1 MATASA
7 TQRRAAELN
16 VLARKQRS
24 LWQDAAYRLF
34 RNKAAVAGLIVIAA
48 AFLVAIF
55 ADISVGDF
63 HFSIAPYSPTLIPQP
78 PASQMEPLWTGSKY
92 TDPRYLLGTD
102 FLGRDILSRL
112 IYASRISM
120 VVGFVPTAI
129 VFALG
134 VTVGLVAGFFG
145 GWIDQ
150 LLMRFTDVIYA
161 FPDFL
166 FLIIIVASFRTSAFG
181 KIMDGLLLIFVAIA
195 IVGWVGVARLTRG
208 QVLSLKEREFVEAAR
223 SVGATPVRLMWKHL
237 LPNALAPLIVTAAF
251 AVPGAILGE
260 ATLSFL
266 GVGIIPPTASWGG
279 MINEGFPLFG
289 TNPWAVLMP
298 ALCISIVM
306 LAFTFVGD
314 GLRDAL
320 DPRMKT

>member
-1 MATASA
+1 MATASTA
-7 TQRRAAELN
+7 QERAAELN
-16 VLARKQRS
+16 VLTRKQRS
-24 LWQDAAYRLF
+24 LWGDALYRLM
-34 RNKAAVAGLIVIAA
+34 RNKAAVGGLIVIAV
-48 AFLVAIF
+48 AFLMAALAPF
-55 ADISVGDF
+55 IS
-63 HFSIAPYSPTLIPQP
+63 PYNPIDIPQN

-92 TDPRYLLGTD
+92 TDSRYLLGTD
-102 FLGRDILSRL
+102 FLGRDIVSRL

-120 VVGFVPTAI
+120 IVGFVPTAI
-129 VFALG
+129 VFGLG
-134 VTVGLVAGFFG
+134 VTVGMTAGFFG
-145 GWIDQ
+145 GWLDQ
-150 LLMRFTDVIYA
+150 ALMRFTDIIYA

-166 FLIIIVASFRTSAFG
+166 FLLIIVASFRNSPFG
-181 KIMDGLLLIFVAIA
+181 KLLDGLLLIFVAIA

-208 QVLSLKEREFVEAAR
+208 QVLALKEREFVEAAR
-223 SVGATPVRLMWKHL
+223 SVGATPRRIMAKHL

-266 GVGIIPPTASWGG
+266 GVGIIPPTPSWGQ
-279 MINEGFPLFG
+279 MINEGFPLFAA
-289 TNPWAVLMP
+289 NPWAVLLP
-298 ALCISIVM
+298 AICISVVM

>member
-1 MATASA
+1 MATAST
-7 TQRRAAELN
+7 TQERSVELN
-16 VLARKQRS
+16 VLSRKQRS
-24 LWQDAAYRLF
+24 LWGDALYRLM
-34 RNKAAVAGLIVIAA
+34 RNRAAVGGLIVIAA

-55 ADISVGDF
+55 APVL
-63 HFSIAPYSPTLIPQP
+63 APYDPIIYPQNP
-78 PASQMEPLWTGSKY
+78 STQMEPLFTGSKY

-102 FLGRDILSRL
+102 FLGRDIISRL

-120 VVGFVPTAI
+120 VVGFVPTFI
-129 VFALG
+129 VFGLG
-134 VTVGLVAGFFG
+134 VTIGMSAGFFG
-145 GWIDQ
+145 GWLDQ
-150 LLMRFTDVIYA
+150 LLMRFTDIIYA

-166 FLIIIVASFRTSAFG
+166 FLLIIVASFRASPFG
-181 KIMDGLLLIFVAIA
+181 KVLDGLMLIFVAIA

-208 QVLSLKEREFVEAAR
+208 QVLALKEREFVEAAR
-223 SVGATPVRLMWKHL
+223 AVGATPRRIMAKHL

-251 AVPGAILGE
+251 AVPSAILGE

-266 GVGIIPPTASWGG
+266 GVGIIPPTPSWGQ
-279 MINEGFPLFG
+279 MINEGFPLFSS
-289 TNPWAVLMP
+289 NPWAVVLP
-298 ALCISIVM
+298 GICISVVM

>member
-1 MATASA
+1 MATAST
-7 TQRRAAELN
+7 TQERAAELN

-24 LWQDAAYRLF
+24 LWGDALYRLM
-34 RNKAAVAGLIVIAA
+34 RNKAAVAGLIVIAT
-48 AFLVAIF
+48 AFLVA
-55 ADISVGDF
+55 ALAPVL
-63 HFSIAPYSPTLIPQP
+63 APYNPIAIPTN

-102 FLGRDILSRL
+102 FLGRDIVSRL

-120 VVGFVPTAI
+120 VVGFIPTAI
-129 VFALG
+129 VFGLG
-134 VTVGLVAGFFG
+134 ITVGMTAGFFG
-145 GWIDQ
+145 GWLDQ
-150 LLMRFTDVIYA
+150 ILMRFTDIVYA

-166 FLIIIVASFRTSAFG
+166 FLLIIVASFRNSPFG
-181 KIMDGLLLIFVAIA
+181 KILDGLMLIFVAIA

-208 QVLSLKEREFVEAAR
+208 QVLALKEREFVEAAR
-223 SVGATPVRLMWKHL
+223 SVGATPRRIMTKHL

-251 AVPGAILGE
+251 AVPNAILGE

-266 GVGIIPPTASWGG
+266 GVGIIPPTPSWGQ
-279 MINEGFPLFG
+279 MINEGFPLFSA
-289 TNPWAVLMP
+289 NPWAVLLP
-298 ALCISIVM
+298 AICISVVM

>member
-1 MATASA
+1 MATAST
-7 TQRRAAELN
+7 TQERAAELN

-24 LWQDAAYRLF
+24 LWQDAVYRLF
-34 RNKAAVAGLIVIAA
+34 RNKAAVVGLIVIAA

-55 ADISVGDF
+55 APA
-63 HFSIAPYSPTLIPQP
+63 IAPYDPLRINTPV
-78 PASQMEPLWTGSKY
+78 ASQMEPQWTGSKY
-92 TDPRYLLGTD
+92 TDPRFLLGTD

-112 IYASRISM
+112 IHASRISM
-120 VVGFVPTAI
+120 VVGFLPTAI
-129 VFALG
+129 VFFLG
-134 VTVGLVAGFFG
+134 VTVGMAAGFFG

-150 LLMRFTDVIYA
+150 LLMRFTDIVYA

-166 FLIIIVASFRTSAFG
+166 FLLIIVASFRASAFG

-223 SVGATPVRLMWKHL
+223 AVGATPRRLMTKHL

-251 AVPGAILGE
+251 AVPSAILGE

-266 GVGIIPPTASWGG
+266 GVGIIPPTPSWGQ
-279 MINEGFPLFG
+279 MINEGFPLFSA
-289 TNPWAVLMP
+289 NPWSVLLP
-298 ALCISIVM
+298 AMCISIVM

>member
-1 MATASA
+1 MATAST
-7 TQRRAAELN
+7 TQERAAELN

-24 LWQDAAYRLF
+24 LWGDALYRLF
-34 RNKAAVAGLIVIAA
+34 RNKAAVGGLIVIAS
-48 AFLVAIF
+48 AFLIAIF
-55 ADISVGDF
+55 SGF
-63 HFSIAPYSPTLIPQP
+63 IAPYSPIDIPRP

-92 TDPRYLLGTD
+92 TDARYLLGTD

-120 VVGFVPTAI
+120 VVGFIPTTI
-129 VFALG
+129 VFIVG
-134 VTVGLVAGFFG
+134 VSVGLVAGFFG
-145 GWIDQ
+145 GWLDQ
-150 LLMRFTDVIYA
+150 LLMRFTDIIYA

-166 FLIIIVASFRTSAFG
+166 FLLIIVASFRNSPFG
-181 KIMDGLLLIFVAIA
+181 KVMDGLALIFVAIA

-223 SVGATPVRLMWKHL
+223 SVGATPRRLMTKHL

-266 GVGIIPPTASWGG
+266 GVGIIPPTPSWGG
-279 MINEGFPLFG
+279 MILEGFPFFSS
-289 TNPWAVLMP
+289 NPWSVLMP
-298 ALCISIVM
+298 AICISIVM

>member
-1 MATASA
+1 MATAST
-7 TQRRAAELN
+7 TQDRSAELN
-16 VLARKQRS
+16 VLVRKQRS
-24 LWQDAAYRLF
+24 LWGDALYRLF
-34 RNKAAVAGLIVIAA
+34 RNKAAVGGLIVIAG

-55 ADISVGDF
+55 APVL
-63 HFSIAPYSPTLIPQP
+63 APYSPLEFNQP
-78 PASQMEPLWTGSKY
+78 IASQMEPQWTGSKY
-92 TDPRYLLGTD
+92 TDSRFLLGTD

-120 VVGFVPTAI
+120 VVGFIPTAI
-129 VFALG
+129 VFFLG
-134 VTVGLVAGFFG
+134 IIVGMSAGFFG
-145 GWIDQ
+145 GWLDQ
-150 LLMRFTDVIYA
+150 LLMRFTDIIYA

-166 FLIIIVASFRTSAFG
+166 FLIIIVASFRNSPFG

-223 SVGATPVRLMWKHL
+223 AVGARPQRIMVKHL
-237 LPNALAPLIVTAAF
+237 LPNALAVLIVSAAF
-251 AVPGAILGE
+251 SVPSAILGE

-266 GVGIIPPTASWGG
+266 GLGIIPPTPSWGQ
-279 MINEGFPLFG
+279 MINEGFPLFSA
-289 TNPWAVLMP
+289 NPWAVLLP
-298 ALCISIVM
+298 GICISVVM